1 MVPFVKSRGAGFST
15 GRKIVARRRFI
26 QGEEEG
32 EEEGGRR
39 KGEIR
44 AWVFVTRRYFSR
56 TSKRIDIL
64 CRSREKGN
72 VPFVVGWLF
81 SPGRTKTSVDPTR
94 SRIERGRE
102 KERRGREK
110 EREWRS
116 FVTRQNSSEENGSS
130 WRLLRRGEAVI
141 HPMHSVELDRNIQR
155 VAWMGLHALH
165 EWTFAYLYRW
175 NFFRFLDEDVL
186 NIS

>member
-1 MVPFVKSRGAGFST
+1 M
-15 GRKIVARRRFI
+15 
-26 QGEEEG
+26 
-32 EEEGGRR
+32 
-39 KGEIR
+39 
-44 AWVFVTRRYFSR
+44 FVTRRYFSR

-94 SRIERGRE
+94 SRIDRGRE
-102 KERRGREK
+102 RGEEEKKRERVDGE
-110 EREWRS
+110 S

-155 VAWMGLHALH
+155 VA
-165 EWTFAYLYRW
+165 
-175 NFFRFLDEDVL
+175 
-186 NIS
+186 

>member
-39 KGEIR
+39 KEEIR

-72 VPFVVGWLF
+72 VPFVVSWLF

-94 SRIERGRE
+94 SRIERGR
-102 KERRGREK
+102 

-130 WRLLRRGEAVI
+130 WRLLRREEAVI

-155 VAWMGLHALH
+155 VA
-165 EWTFAYLYRW
+165 
-175 NFFRFLDEDVL
+175 
-186 NIS
+186 

>member
-1 MVPFVKSRGAGFST
+1 MWCRSLNQEEPVSPGE
-15 GRKIVARRRFI
+15 VARRRFI
-26 QGEEEG
+26 RGEEE
-32 EEEGGRR
+32 ERR
-39 KGEIR
+39 KEKGEIR

-102 KERRGREK
+102 RGEEEKKRERVDGE
-110 EREWRS
+110 S

-155 VAWMGLHALH
+155 VA
-165 EWTFAYLYRW
+165 
-175 NFFRFLDEDVL
+175 
-186 NIS
+186 

>member
-39 KGEIR
+39 KEEIR

-72 VPFVVGWLF
+72 VPFVVSWLF

-102 KERRGREK
+102 REGEK
-110 EREWRS
+110 EKKRE
-116 FVTRQNSSEENGSS
+116 
-130 WRLLRRGEAVI
+130 
-141 HPMHSVELDRNIQR
+141 R
-155 VAWMGLHALH
+155 VAKLCYAAEFIWRKWKFVAIVASRRSRYSSDA
-165 EWTFAYLYRW
+165 FRW
-175 NFFRFLDEDVL
+175 IR
-186 NIS
+186 

>member
-110 EREWRS
+110 EREREWRS

-155 VAWMGLHALH
+155 VA
-165 EWTFAYLYRW
+165 
-175 NFFRFLDEDVL
+175 
-186 NIS
+186 